1 MGHGR
6 SEAPRCTVSG
16 AEKLLDG
23 IGGAD
28 AICSAIHEADRRRA
42 AGVDYAVEVRVEA
55 ASMLS
60 ARITLNDGRT
70 LPEQKLV
77 VSDRSLNAG
86 SIERFA
92 ASIAEAAAGAAN

>member
-1 MGHGR
+1 MGHGA
-6 SEAPRCTVSG
+6 SQAPRCTVSG

-28 AICSAIHEADRRRA
+28 AICSAIQQADRRSA
-42 AGVDYAVEVRVEA
+42 AGGDYAVEVRVES
-55 ASMLS
+55 ASRLS
-60 ARITLNDGRT
+60 ARIRLNDGRT

-77 VSDRSLNAG
+77 VSDRQLNAG

-92 ASIAEAAAGAAN
+92 ASIAETAASAAN